1 MHWVDLKLS
10 SPSGSLKTDEYAR
23 EKKLHKINKDPQGI
37 LSSSKY
43 SQYQKPANSQRSL
56 ERYLECVGAGPNTA
70 AKRLRTSEPSND

>member
-10 SPSGSLKTDEYAR
+10 SPSVSLKSDEYAR

-43 SQYQKPANSQRSL
+43 SQYKSPQTAS
-56 ERYLECVGAGPNTA
+56 GPLSAIWN
-70 AKRLRTSEPSND
+70 E